1 MSLISSNLPL
11 PMNIDSKNNNDL
23 NNSKIINEFRK
34 ELEIIANTGETHY
47 SWNELKPYII
57 YFYKKNIN
65 SFPSNN
71 IISINLKF
79 LDSGELVHQNKNIAM
94 NNENEESNKKDI
106 ISSDDEEEN
115 KNTNKNFTESKT
127 NNDLFVNRD
136 NTDCDIIEYINK
148 LHLMPFTIQRIAELL
163 IEPTKYYASSRTYNK
178 AFAKLVNID
187 FD

>member
-1 MSLISSNLPL
+1 MSLLSANLPL
-11 PMNIDSKNNNDL
+11 PMNIDSRNNIDL
-23 NNSKIINEFRK
+23 NNSKIINEIRE

-65 SFPSNN
+65 SFPSNS

-79 LDSGELVHQNKNIAM
+79 LDNGEQEHPNKNILN
-94 NNENEESNKKDI
+94 NNENEEKNKKDI

-115 KNTNKNFTESKT
+115 KKINKNFTETKT
-127 NNDLFVNRD
+127 NNDLFINRD

-163 IEPTKYYASSRTYNK
+163 LEPTKYYTNSRTYNK
-178 AFAKLVNID
+178 AFTKLVNID